1 ITKSG
6 TNQIHG
12 TGFVQFRDARWA
24 ADQRVDKC
32 DPVVQASTGT
42 CVLSKKP
49 PFDRQI
55 GGGSLGF
62 PFWKNKV
69 FGHVS
74 YEQNNTDSQRFTA
87 VAEFPSFNGTFG
99 SPVDERMASGRVD
112 WNITD
117 RIRSF
122 YRWNYNYNNG
132 VTGYGARDLAAFS
145 NLNNTNSHVA
155 GLDLSSPTWTHQIR
169 FSYLNFNNFIVD
181 ANKQAGTPDTLDPK
195 GQPILVRILNRLQD
209 VGPDLLAP
217 QTTFQDNKM
226 IKYDGAKILRDH
238 TFRFGVEYNHIVEA
252 GIFNFFGNA
261 PRIRASY
268 TSGSIAFA
276 STSPFAPG
284 GAGNPLNFP
293 LNQIV
298 FGNGLGAGSEKPA
311 LGFPSGGF
319 YNNRIGLY
327 FQDSWKIRPNFTLNA
342 GVRWNY
348 NDGLS
353 NGDLERAPFIA
364 AFDPRLAGKPRIP
377 KDNFAPQVGFA
388 WDLGGKGKT
397 VIRAGA
403 GIFYETNIINNIS
416 YDRALNLPPGLGNDT
431 PVITAGNPNL
441 LDPGTGAVLV
451 DFSGDFGKP
460 LGSVIDK
467 VVAAQAQ
474 YQAVAAALASHWPPP
489 GTLPLVDQLGGT
501 GGNDLVDTH
510 YRTPYS
516 AMMNVGIQREIR
528 NGLVLSVDYIRN
540 RGVGFNIIRDRN
552 RLGAA
557 NTLDKPIAVSSINAA
572 FADNGCGGGL
582 TPGTAAW
589 NTAVNCFVGQGL
601 GITDL
606 ADYGLDAGS
615 ALDGYAFRGSNP
627 NYRDMLVIE
636 NNGLSLYQ
644 ALQVRLTGQLGSWG
658 PFKHTTT
665 NITYALGRFSAT
677 GVDQDFLS
685 SAAYNDAPTK
695 FFGPSNLDRTHILG
709 ITFVTD
715 VPLGF
720 RISTTNSIKT
730 ALASSMFLPDGSP
743 SGSGEIFFTDLD
755 GDGVTL
761 DPLPGTN
768 RGSFSRDVKAGDV
781 NKVIDNYNSQVAG
794 GFTPAAQALV
804 SAGLFTGQQLKDL
817 GAVIPTI
824 NNAPSNQRG
833 NPNFVNTD
841 IRIAR
846 PIKIGE
852 RFIIEPQLEVF
863 NLFNFGNYDR
873 MATTLLD
880 GTPGSPNGTPSGLS
894 PLDSGLSR
902 VGSGSG
908 SFAPGTMRALQFNIR
923 VTF

>member
-1 ITKSG
+1 
-6 TNQIHG
+6 
-12 TGFVQFRDARWA
+12 
-24 ADQRVDKC
+24 
-32 DPVVQASTGT
+32 
-42 CVLSKKP
+42 
-49 PFDRQI
+49 
-55 GGGSLGF
+55 
-62 PFWKNKV
+62 
-69 FGHVS
+69 
-74 YEQNNTDSQRFTA
+74 
-87 VAEFPSFNGTFG
+87 
-99 SPVDERMASGRVD
+99 
-112 WNITD
+112 
-117 RIRSF
+117 
-122 YRWNYNYNNG
+122 
-132 VTGYGARDLAAFS
+132 
-145 NLNNTNSHVA
+145 
-155 GLDLSSPTWTHQIR
+155 
-169 FSYLNFNNFIVD
+169 
-181 ANKQAGTPDTLDPK
+181 
-195 GQPILVRILNRLQD
+195 
-209 VGPDLLAP
+209 
-217 QTTFQDNKM
+217 
-226 IKYDGAKILRDH
+226 
-238 TFRFGVEYNHIVEA
+238 
-252 GIFNFFGNA
+252 
-261 PRIRASY
+261 
-268 TSGSIAFA
+268 
-276 STSPFAPG
+276 
-284 GAGNPLNFP
+284 
-293 LNQIV
+293 
-298 FGNGLGAGSEKPA
+298 
-311 LGFPSGGF
+311 
-319 YNNRIGLY
+319 
-327 FQDSWKIRPNFTLNA
+327 
-342 GVRWNY
+342 
-348 NDGLS
+348 
-353 NGDLERAPFIA
+353 
-364 AFDPRLAGKPRIP
+364 
-377 KDNFAPQVGFA
+377 
-388 WDLGGKGKT
+388 
-397 VIRAGA
+397 
-403 GIFYETNIINNIS
+403 
-416 YDRALNLPPGLGNDT
+416 
-431 PVITAGNPNL
+431 
-441 LDPGTGAVLV
+441 
-451 DFSGDFGKP
+451 
-460 LGSVIDK
+460 
-467 VVAAQAQ
+467 
-474 YQAVAAALASHWPPP
+474 
-489 GTLPLVDQLGGT
+489 
-501 GGNDLVDTH
+501 
-510 YRTPYS
+510 
-516 AMMNVGIQREIR
+516 
-528 NGLVLSVDYIRN
+528 
-540 RGVGFNIIRDRN
+540 
-552 RLGAA
+552 
-557 NTLDKPIAVSSINAA
+557 
-572 FADNGCGGGL
+572 
-582 TPGTAAW
+582 
-589 NTAVNCFVGQGL
+589 VNCFVGQGL

-824 NNAPSNQRG
+824 NNAPNNQRG